1 MIVQSIIDTDLY
13 KFTTSY
19 AYFKSFPQAQG
30 TFVFHD
36 REDTVYDESFI
47 TRLNAAFADLEKLS
61 LTDEEFEYMVKNCR
75 FIPQNYFEWLRG
87 FRFESSKLK
96 VWLSQEGHLH
106 IEATDL
112 LYKVT
117 LYEIAV
123 LATVS
128 ALRNEGNEIE
138 MEDVISRLKPKIE
151 LSNRERIPFSD
162 FGTRRRFSFE
172 VHKTVMEYIKANAY
186 CCNGTSN
193 CYLAMKLGMKAIGT
207 YPHELPMFIAAVNG
221 GPRQA
226 NYLAMEEWVKV
237 YDGYL
242 GIALTDTYGSDIF
255 FKNFSKKHASLFD
268 GVRQDSGDPI
278 RFIDMAIARYN
289 ELGIDPMT
297 KTIIFSDS
305 LDFPRA
311 AEIMKACEGR
321 IRCSFG
327 IGTNITNDTGYKPC
341 NIVMKLSQCCMNEKQ
356 QIRKCVKLSDVPGKA
371 MGDATEVDLYRR
383 LLE

>member
-36 REDTVYDESFI
+36 RENTVYDEAFVA
-47 TRLNAAFADLEKLS
+47 RLNEAFADLATLS
-61 LTDEEFEYMVKNCR
+61 LTDEEFKFMVKNCR
-75 FIPQNYFEWLRG
+75 FIPQNYFEWLRS
-87 FRFESSKLK
+87 FHFDPSKLK
-96 VWLSQEGHLH
+96 VWLSEKGHLH
-106 IEATDL
+106 IEATDFM
-112 LYKVT
+112 YKVT

-123 LATVS
+123 LSTVS
-128 ALRNEGNEIE
+128 ALRNESNKID
-138 MEDVISRLKPKIE
+138 MEDVIARLKPKIE

-172 VHKTVMEYIKANAY
+172 VHQAVIEYIKANAY

-193 CYLAMKLGMKAIGT
+193 CYLAMKHEMRAIGT

-226 NYLAMEEWVKV
+226 NYMAMEEWVKIF
-237 YDGYL
+237 DGYL
-242 GIALTDTYGSDIF
+242 GIALTDTYGSEVF

-278 RFIDMAIARYN
+278 RFIDMAIKRYQ

-297 KTIIFSDS
+297 KTIIFSDA
-305 LDFPRA
+305 LDFQRA
-311 AEIMKACEGR
+311 AKIMKACEGR
-321 IRCSFG
+321 IRYSFG

-341 NIVMKLSQCCMNEKQ
+341 NIVMKLSTCQMNEKQ

-371 MGDATEVDLYRR
+371 MGDEREVDLYRR